1 MGLVVAHLIPQNAQ
15 DLGATK
21 PNAIM
26 LIEIGDMR
34 ANIPVGMGR
43 GHRQFK
49 RHKHI
54 IHIHGRGGGGA
65 GRRPQRIRIVGAA
78 PPLVLR

>member
-15 DLGATK
+15 DLGTTK

-34 ANIPVGMGR
+34 AGIPVSMGR

-54 IHIHGRGGGGA
+54 IHIHGRGGDGA
-65 GRRPQRIRIVGAA
+65 GRRPQRIRIIGAA